1 MKKIKLTPVEIED
14 EFDNYEDLGRQEGRS
29 WSFEFDLTPYL
40 VTCAMACGMMFVTRF
55 VRKHVFHEDLY
66 KKFH

>member
-1 MKKIKLTPVEIED
+1 MKKIKLTAID
-14 EFDNYEDLGRQEGRS
+14 NEFDDYEELGRQEGRS
-29 WSFEFDLTPYL
+29 WSFEFDLTPS
-40 VTCAMACGMMFVTRF
+40 VITCAMACGMLFVTRF

>member
-1 MKKIKLTPVEIED
+1 MKKIKLTAIED

-29 WSFEFDLTPYL
+29 WNFEFDLTPYL
-40 VTCAMACGMMFVTRF
+40 ITCAMACGMLFVTRF

>member
-1 MKKIKLTPVEIED
+1 MKKI
-14 EFDNYEDLGRQEGRS
+14 EDLGRQEGRS
-29 WSFEFDLTPYL
+29 WNFEFDLTPYL
-40 VTCAMACGMMFVTRF
+40 ITCAMACGMLFVTRF

>member
-1 MKKIKLTPVEIED
+1 MSKKIKLTAIED
-14 EFDNYEDLGRQEGRS
+14 EFDDYEEMGRREGKS
-29 WSFEFDLTPYL
+29 WSFEFDLTPYV
-40 VTCAMACGMMFVTRF
+40 VTCVMACVLMFVTRL

>member
-1 MKKIKLTPVEIED
+1 MKKIRLTAIED
-14 EFDNYEDLGRQEGRS
+14 EFDDYEDMGRREGRR
-29 WSFEFDLTPYL
+29 WSFEFDLTPYV
-40 VTCAMACGMMFVTRF
+40 VTCAMACAMLFVTRF